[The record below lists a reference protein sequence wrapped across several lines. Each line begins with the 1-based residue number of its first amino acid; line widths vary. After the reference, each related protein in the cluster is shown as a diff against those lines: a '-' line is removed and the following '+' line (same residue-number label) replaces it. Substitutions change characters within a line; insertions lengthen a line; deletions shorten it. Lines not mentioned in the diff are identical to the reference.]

1 MRTLTISL
9 SQQQISRIQQ
19 AVESGAYA
27 SNSEVV
33 REALRQW
40 EQREEIRALE
50 IARLK
55 QAYEEGLAS
64 GPAVELKDSDLWA
77 GVVARMRSRGWQ
89 PPDDFEF
96 NREEANER

>member
-1 MRTLTISL
+1 MKSDTMRPLTVSL
-9 SQQQISRIQQ
+9 SPQQIARLSK

-33 REALRQW
+33 RDALRLW
-40 EQREEIRALE
+40 EQREELRELE

-64 GPAVELKDSDLWA
+64 GEPKELSLDDLL
-77 GVVARMRSRGWQ
+77 SRFRAKAA
-89 PPDDFEF
+89 D
-96 NREEANER
+96 R

>member
-1 MRTLTISL
+1 MKSDSMRPLTISL
-9 SQQQISRIQQ
+9 SPQQLARLSK

-33 REALRQW
+33 RDALRLW
-40 EQREEIRALE
+40 EQREELRELE

-64 GPAVELKDSDLWA
+64 GVPVDGD
-77 GVVARMRSRGWQ
+77 VVFARIRSRLFGQ
-89 PPDDFEF
+89 
-96 NREEANER
+96 EAG

>member
-1 MRTLTISL
+1 MKSDTMRPLTISL
-9 SQQQISRIQQ
+9 SPQQLARLSK

-33 REALRQW
+33 RDALRLW
-40 EQREEIRALE
+40 EQREELRELE

-64 GPAVELKDSDLWA
+64 GEPKELSLDDLL
-77 GVVARMRSRGWQ
+77 SRFRAKAA
-89 PPDDFEF
+89 D
-96 NREEANER
+96 R

>member
-1 MRTLTISL
+1 MKNDAMRPLTISL
-9 SQQQISRIQQ
+9 SPKQLARLSQ

-33 REALRQW
+33 RDALRLW

-50 IARLK
+50 MARLK

-64 GPAVELKDSDLWA
+64 GKPVVMTADELLGRIKRKAA
-77 GVVARMRSRGWQ
+77 GAR
-89 PPDDFEF
+89 D
-96 NREEANER
+96 